1 MNFKNIKI
9 LTKNLNGIIRDMR
22 YCLIE
27 NDEVIY
33 NQNGIFRVNC
43 VDCLDR
49 TNIIQTAIA
58 KTIMNIQVGFEL

>member
-9 LTKNLNGIIRDMR
+9 LIKNLNGIIRDMK

-27 NDEVIY
+27 KNEVVY
-33 NQNGIFRVNC
+33 NQNGTFRVNC

-58 KTIMNIQVGFEL
+58 KTIMNIQVSFEF